1 MPYLLA
7 LYHFDAQVVAKY
19 FLAKSYQAPIAGN
32 KSALHFAAGSDKCHS
47 QAKCQQQTQ
56 HGLVNSF
63 LLFTF

>member
-19 FLAKSYQAPIAGN
+19 FFAKSYQAPISGY

-47 QAKCQQQTQ
+47 QAN
-56 HGLVNSF
+56 VI
-63 LLFTF
+63 